1 MRSDVRTIL
10 ILVSFGLSVNIP
22 STVPAAARELA
33 LEVYGMIGY
42 GMTEPEVVRRT
53 GSPDQRIEQYEP
65 SPLGQRVVSYQYV
78 WNGNA
83 DKGEWTTTITFS
95 SNTNKVVQM
104 DRSRR

>member
-33 LEVYGMIGY
+33 LEVY